1 MSLAPIVLFVYNR
14 PRHTQQTIEALQ
26 KNELAQQSELFI
38 YSDGAKNC
46 SAQQAVDEVRVCIK
60 SIDGFKKIIIIER
73 EGNWGLADSIID
85 GVTTIVNQYG
95 KVIVLE
101 DDLVTSPYFLT
112 FMNDA
117 LNFYQEEEKVWHVSG
132 WNYPINSDGLDDAFL
147 WRVMNCWGWGT
158 WSDRWQHYER
168 DVNSDMSAFSNS
180 EIKKF
185 NLDGVENFFA
195 QMEANKQKKIKT
207 WAVFWYACIFKNK
220 GLCLNPV
227 QTFVDNIGHDGS
239 GVNCGEVKEY
249 TDSLN
254 MKENF
259 LFINEMNEDVN
270 CLVKVKGLLKTPIK
284 ERIINML
291 SWK

>member
-1 MSLAPIVLFVYNR
+1 LGV
-14 PRHTQQTIEALQ
+14 
-26 KNELAQQSELFI
+26 
-38 YSDGAKNC
+38 
-46 SAQQAVDEVRVCIK
+46 
-60 SIDGFKKIIIIER
+60 
-73 EGNWGLADSIID
+73 ADSIID